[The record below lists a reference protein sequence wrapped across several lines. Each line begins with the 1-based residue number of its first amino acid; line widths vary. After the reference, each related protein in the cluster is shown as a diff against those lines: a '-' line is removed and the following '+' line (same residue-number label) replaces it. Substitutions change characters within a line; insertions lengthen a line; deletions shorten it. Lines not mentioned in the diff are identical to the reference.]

1 MRMQTPS
8 LDLILPYLPKGLQ
21 IALISDAYSELCVCE
36 NGLVFA
42 EVAGKNSMQQ
52 IAVEVPSQEQ
62 LRKAVNAIARLI
74 SRREADEKN
83 PILEARL
90 PDGSRVAAMMP
101 PIVQGITLTVRKFRE
116 NWFTLDELVQNG
128 MIPCTA
134 AEVLRRALDQRS
146 NILVSGATGAGKST
160 VVKALLDLIPLEQ
173 RVILIEDTAEI
184 PLARPNRA
192 RFEAHPGV
200 SIRDLVKASLRHR
213 PDRLIVGEVRDGAAY
228 DLLQALNTGQLGSLS
243 TLHASSAQNALNRLA
258 RLALQAEVDLPFA
271 AIQSEIGD
279 AIHYVVH
286 VARVGGQRRV
296 IEFLRVEGFLGGQW
310 QTCDCFGSK
319 EAESIS

>member
-1 MRMQTPS
+1 
-8 LDLILPYLPKGLQ
+8 
-21 IALISDAYSELCVCE
+21 
-36 NGLVFA
+36 
-42 EVAGKNSMQQ
+42 
-52 IAVEVPSQEQ
+52 
-62 LRKAVNAIARLI
+62 LI
-74 SRREADEKN
+74 SRSEADEKN

-116 NWFTLDELVQNG
+116 NWFTLEELMRNG
-128 MIPCTA
+128 MIPAFA
-134 AEVLRRALDQRS
+134 AEILRRALDQRC

-160 VVKALLDLIPLEQ
+160 LVKALLDLIPLEQ

-184 PLARPNRA
+184 PLERPNRA

-200 SIRDLVKASLRHR
+200 TIRDLVKASLRHR

-258 RLALQAEVDLPFA
+258 RLALQAEVGLPFA

-279 AIHYVVH
+279 VVHYVVH

-296 IEFLRVEGFLGGQW
+296 IELLRVEGFVGGQW
-310 QTCDCFGSK
+310 RTCDCFGSE